1 MVKTSSLNKS
11 KLVAQSEN
19 QKIIPKTTGGA
30 GYIPPANI
38 NNNANTIVGY
48 SAAANTIHDMIGA
61 PVRRFMYNT
70 FGINLPSH
78 TYDENDLTR
87 NQYEFW

>member
-30 GYIPPANI
+30 GYIPPAVYPDI
-38 NNNANTIVGY
+38 NNEITK
-48 SAAANTIHDMIGA
+48 
-61 PVRRFMYNT
+61 F
-70 FGINLPSH
+70 NLETAVDNSKKFAKNMMKNPS
-78 TYDENDLTR
+78 
-87 NQYEFW
+87 